1 MTDPQPDRVVERLR
15 ALDRVLATPPID
27 PRARERIREGLARE
41 ATTRPFATKL
51 RWWPAFAFAAGAALM
66 ALVQLRPPPP
76 SASDTPPALVQP
88 TPPPAPAP
96 APLPCTPL
104 GPGTHVLAA
113 DACRVGEGV
122 TLHASVPSTIAL
134 DGDRLRLVAGELELD
149 VDPRTRPL
157 HVLAGARD
165 IEVIG
170 TRFVVHQ
177 RDEGGWVALLEGR
190 IRLHGLARE
199 PVMLMP
205 GDRHGW
211 STPRTSDAPATT
223 PAPAPRPRARARPR
237 DAADE
242 GLASLL
248 DEVAALRR
256 AGRFADAVARLR
268 DADTSRWSS
277 RAQQLVSYEIGT
289 LLERQLGDRAAAC
302 AHWRAHA
309 SRHPDGRHAEAVE
322 AALAR
327 LACE

>member
-1 MTDPQPDRVVERLR
+1 MTDPQRDRAVERLR
-15 ALDRVLATPPID
+15 ELDRMLGAPPID
-27 PRARERIREGLARE
+27 PRARERIREGLSRE

-76 SASDTPPALVQP
+76 SASDTPLALVRP
-88 TPPPAPAP
+88 TPPPAPT
-96 APLPCTPL
+96 PLPCTPL
-104 GPGTHVLAA
+104 EPGMHALAA
-113 DACRVGEGV
+113 DACRVGGGI
-122 TLHASVPSTIAL
+122 TLHAAAPSTIEL

-157 HVLAGARD
+157 HVLAGTRD

-177 RDEGGWVALLEGR
+177 RDEGGWVALFEGR

-199 PVMLMP
+199 PVMLVP

-211 STPRTSDAPATT
+211 STPRTSDAVTS
-223 PAPAPRPRARARPR
+223 APAPRPRPRARPR
-237 DAADE
+237 DAEDA

-268 DADTSRWSS
+268 DADTSRWPS

>member
-1 MTDPQPDRVVERLR
+1 MTDPQRDRAVERLR
-15 ALDRVLATPPID
+15 ELDRVLATPPID

-41 ATTRPFATKL
+41 ATTRPLAAKL
-51 RWWPAFAFAAGAALM
+51 RWWPVLAFAAGAALM
-66 ALVQLRPPPP
+66 ALVQLQAPPP
-76 SASDTPPALVQP
+76 SASHTPPALVQP

-96 APLPCTPL
+96 APLPCPPL
-104 GPGTHVLAA
+104 DPGTHVLAA

-122 TLHASVPSTIAL
+122 TLHASVPSTIEL

-157 HVLAGARD
+157 HVLAGTRD

-177 RDEGGWVALLEGR
+177 RDEGGWVALFEGR

-199 PVMLMP
+199 AMLLTP

-211 STPRTSDAPATT
+211 STPRTSDATM
-223 PAPAPRPRARARPR
+223 PAPEPRPRARARPR
-237 DAADE
+237 DAAEDE

-248 DEVAALRR
+248 AEVAALRR
-256 AGRFADAVARLR
+256 TGRFADAVARLR

-309 SRHPDGRHAEAVE
+309 SRHPDGRHAQAVE
-322 AALAR
+322 AALVR